1 MRRSVKRGTPAVER
15 TRQQQTAASEH
26 YKLDMKKRKNKE
38 RSIRL
43 AASDSESNWRSRHQQ
58 QGPSRKREMEKK
70 GSFHFEPSA
79 EENRTQ

>member
-1 MRRSVKRGTPAVER
+1 MRRSVERGTPAAER

-43 AASDSESNWRSRHQQ
+43 AASDSESN
-58 QGPSRKREMEKK
+58 
-70 GSFHFEPSA
+70 
-79 EENRTQ
+79 